1 MQDLFSLNGIVA
13 AVIGG
18 GGVRGGEIA
27 RGLADAGASLAI
39 LGRSAE
45 HTEAGAADIR
55 ALGGRAIG
63 VQTDATSKAGL
74 QGALDQILAEF
85 GHVDILVNGAG
96 INSATPFLDITEEE
110 WGRIIDVDLKSVFLA
125 CQVFG

>member
-1 MQDLFSLNGIVA
+1 MQDLFTLNGKVA

-18 GGVRGGEIA
+18 GGVLGGEIA
-27 RGLADAGASLAI
+27 RGLAKAGAAIAI

-45 HTEAGAADIR
+45 HTDAGAADIR
-55 ALGGRAIG
+55 ALGARAIG

-74 QGALDQILAEF
+74 QNALDQILAEF
-85 GHVDILVNGAG
+85 GCIDILVNGAG

-110 WGRIIDVDLKSVFLA
+110 WERII
-125 CQVFG
+125 